1 MKFLFLAFCLLT
13 VAFTNAQ
20 ADSLFRWAD
29 RDGKVHYGD
38 RPAEDAIGAEQKK
51 FGSAPAAGD
60 DELSYGVRKAKQ
72 DFPVT
77 LYSAANCGEPCVQ
90 ARSLLNKRG
99 VPYVEKY
106 LATNED
112 NDAFKKLTGGKG
124 VPSLTVGKTLLSGFE
139 AGQWN
144 TELDIAGYP
153 KAAPYGS
160 RPVPPVVAK
169 PDTPAAIDK

>member
-1 MKFLFLAFCLLT
+1 MKFLFLAICLLA
-13 VAFTNAQ
+13 VACTNAQ
-20 ADSLFRWAD
+20 ADSLFRWVD
-29 RDGKVHYGD
+29 KDGKVHYGD

-60 DELSYGVRKAKQ
+60 DELPYVVRKARQ

-77 LYSAANCGEPCVQ
+77 LYSAASCGDICVQ

-99 VPYVEKY
+99 VPYVEKN
-106 LATNED
+106 LVSKED
-112 NDAFKKLTGGKG
+112 AAAFKKLTGGNS
-124 VPSLTVGKTLLSGFE
+124 VPALTVGKTLLSGFE

-153 KAAPYGS
+153 KTAPYGS
-160 RPVPPVVAK
+160 RPVPPAMAK
-169 PDTPAAIDK
+169 PEAPATTDK